1 MTSTYHCR
9 NLFNKMHKFIVRAN
23 TVNIDVII
31 ILIKGNEEPIES
43 EFINMVDAKD
53 AKYLYQKWL
62 CTVSCL

>member
-9 NLFNKMHKFIVRAN
+9 NLFNKMRKFIVRAN
-23 TVNIDVII
+23 PFNKDVI

-53 AKYLYQKWL
+53 AKYLCQKWL